1 MRRHIPVAAPA
12 LVGNEQAYV
21 LDCLKSTWISAK
33 GHYIQRFEGA
43 FSEFCGVR
51 HAVSCSTGT
60 AALHLA
66 LLALGIGPGDE
77 VILPTLTYIA
87 TANAVAYCG
96 ARPVFVDS
104 DPRTWNM
111 DTSSLAEVVTS
122 RSKAV
127 VVVHLYGNPVDMDS
141 VLHTARAHGLC
152 VIEDAA
158 QAHGAQ
164 YRGRRVGALGDIGTF
179 SFYGSKIL
187 TTGQGGMVVTDDEEL
202 ATRVQQLRSQGM
214 DPGRRYWFPIVGY
227 NYQMTNVAA
236 AIGLAQLE
244 KVEWHLARRR
254 QIARQYRRQLRGARG
269 ISFQVQQLWARSAH
283 WLMGLVLD
291 EQTAIPRD
299 SLIVCLAERG
309 IETRPFFW
317 PMHTL
322 PMYQG
327 CAPDLAYPVAE
338 RLAAQGL
345 SLPSS
350 ATLTN
355 EDVTYVCEQLVH
367 MLGSQ
372 GDRRVLSA

>member
-33 GHYIQRFEGA
+33 GPYIRRFEGA

-51 HAVSCSTGT
+51 CAVSCSTGT

-87 TANAVAYCG
+87 TANAITYCG
-96 ARPVFVDS
+96 ARPAFVDS

-111 DTSSLAEVVTS
+111 DPSLLEAAVTS
-122 RSKAV
+122 RSKAI
-127 VVVHLYGNPVDMDS
+127 VVVHLYGNPVNMDS
-141 VLHTARAHGLC
+141 VLRTARARGLC

-164 YRGRRVGALGDIGTF
+164 YRGQRVGALGDLGTF

-187 TTGQGGMVVTDDEEL
+187 TTGQGGMVVTNDEEL
-202 ATRVQQLRSQGM
+202 AARVRQLRSQGT
-214 DPGRRYWFPIVGY
+214 DPSRHYWFPIVGY
-227 NYQMTNVAA
+227 NYQMTNIAA

-244 KVEWHLARRR
+244 KVDWHLARRR
-254 QIARQYRRQLRGARG
+254 AIARQYRRLLAEMPG
-269 ISFQVQQLWARSAH
+269 ISFQAQEPRARSAH

-291 EQTAIPRD
+291 EHAPISRD
-299 SLIVCLAERG
+299 SLIVQLANRG

-317 PMHTL
+317 PMHSL

-327 CAPDLAYPVAE
+327 YIGGSVYPVAE
-338 RLAAQGL
+338 RLAARGL
-345 SLPSS
+345 CLPSS
-350 ATLTN
+350 AALTD
-355 EDVTYVCEQLVH
+355 EEVSYVCQQVLQV
-367 MLGSQ
+367 LGQ
-372 GDRRVLSA
+372 YG

>member
-12 LVGNEQAYV
+12 LVGNEQEYV

-33 GHYIQRFEGA
+33 GQYIQRFEGA

-51 HAVSCSTGT
+51 WAVSCSTGT

-87 TANAVAYCG
+87 TANAITYCG

-104 DPRTWNM
+104 NPRTWNM
-111 DTSSLAEVVTS
+111 DPTLLEAAVTS
-122 RSKAV
+122 RSKAI
-127 VVVHLYGNPVDMDS
+127 VVVHLYGNPVNMDS
-141 VLHTARAHGLC
+141 VLRTARAQGLC

-164 YRGRRVGALGDIGTF
+164 YRGQRVGALGDLGTF

-187 TTGQGGMVVTDDEEL
+187 TTGQGGMVVTNNEEL
-202 ATRVQQLRSQGM
+202 AARVRQLRSQGM
-214 DPGRRYWFPIVGY
+214 DPGRPYWFPMVGY
-227 NYQMTNVAA
+227 NYQMTNIAA

-244 KVEWHLARRR
+244 RVEWHLARRR
-254 QIARQYRRQLRGARG
+254 QIAQQYRRQLEGTPG
-269 ISFQVQQLWARSAH
+269 ISFQVQESWARNAH
-283 WLMGLVLD
+283 WLVGIVLD
-291 EQTAIPRD
+291 EQAPITRD
-299 SLIVCLAERG
+299 SLIVQLAEQG

-322 PMYQG
+322 PMYEG
-327 CAPDLAYPVAE
+327 RAGGSLYPAAE
-338 RLAAQGL
+338 RLAARGL
-345 SLPSS
+345 CLPSS
-350 ATLTN
+350 AALTD
-355 EDVTYVCEQLVH
+355 EDVSYVCQ
-367 MLGSQ
+367 Q
-372 GDRRVLSA
+372 VLQIVGQHG